1 MPENYRNYGGFE
13 KIKMNNWAAVKG
25 SPLLARQNI
34 TRIAGFLLIT
44 GLILFILFLAA
55 AFLTVLKSS
64 KAAEWAEKKQKKITK
79 LKNVNRIAQKLNL
92 SSEERK
98 NLWEMCKIHL
108 VPNIEYYI
116 HYPDKIIELFRRHY
130 KYLIEKK
137 ASQETILN
145 FFTLLY
151 KMEQESYLSK
161 EINSSRN
168 IPEKT
173 ELFFTDKYGRKFPLK
188 LLYHDKNVQYVQ
200 PSDSFMSMANKP
212 KALDKITLLFFIFE
226 NVFYKMP
233 VRVVRYQ
240 TATNGVFQMLISHSN
255 DLERLNRRNSK
266 RIKTNVK
273 CVFSAVKVQNNVDS
287 DETEFTP
294 SEKKHEG
301 ILSDISGEG
310 CAVITKLP
318 IKEKQKIYL
327 EFSLDSQQKANAYGI
342 ICSAEKKSLNETYM
356 LHIKFIKISTEVKNR
371 IFAYVYGF
379 HS

>member
-1 MPENYRNYGGFE
+1 M
-13 KIKMNNWAAVKG
+13 KDWAAVKG
-25 SPLLARQNI
+25 SPLLARQNV
-34 TRIAGFLLIT
+34 TRIAGFLIIA
-44 GLILFILFLAA
+44 GIILLILFLAA
-55 AFLTVLKSS
+55 GFLAILKTS
-64 KAAEWAEKKQKKITK
+64 KAAEWAERKQKKITK
-79 LKNVNRIAQKLNL
+79 LKNVNRIAKKINL
-92 SSEERK
+92 SSEERRI
-98 NLWEMCKIHL
+98 LWEICRIHL

-116 HYPDKIIELFRRHY
+116 HYSDKILEVFRRHY
-130 KYLIEKK
+130 KYLVEKK
-137 ASQETILN
+137 ASQETIHN

-151 KMEQESYLSK
+151 KIEQESYLSK
-161 EINSSRN
+161 KINSSRN
-168 IPEKT
+168 IPDKT
-173 ELFFTDKYGRKFPLK
+173 ELYFTDKYGRKFPLK

-212 KALDKITLLFFIFE
+212 KALDKITLLFFLFE

-233 VRVVRYQ
+233 VRIVRYQ

-266 RIKTNVK
+266 RIKTNLK
-273 CVFSAVKVQNNVDS
+273 CMFSAVKVQTVSGS
-287 DETEFTP
+287 DKTTFTP
-294 SEKKHEG
+294 VEKKHEG
-301 ILSDISGEG
+301 FLSDISGEG

-327 EFSLDSQQKANAYGI
+327 EFSLDGQQKASAYGI
-342 ICSAEKKSLNETYM
+342 ICGAEKKSLNENYM